1 MNKKIY
7 IIYFISATFTL
18 TACDQINNKEKKAVS
33 ETAIESTNKT
43 NEIIEKSNL
52 HFNQALSYIS
62 SAQASDKR
70 ETKNKL
76 LGNAEIELNKALEIN
91 PSFIEALLNR
101 GVIYMN
107 LGQFNKAEI
116 DLKNGLNINSK
127 NPEINYNLAC
137 LYSLTNKLDLAADY
151 LDQALEN
158 GFNQIDSLRN
168 DPDISQLRNT
178 KEFRKI
184 LDKHKIFIK

>member
-7 IIYFISATFTL
+7 IIYFISAIFTL

-33 ETAIESTNKT
+33 ETALESTNKT

-184 LDKHKIFIK
+184 LDKHRIFIK